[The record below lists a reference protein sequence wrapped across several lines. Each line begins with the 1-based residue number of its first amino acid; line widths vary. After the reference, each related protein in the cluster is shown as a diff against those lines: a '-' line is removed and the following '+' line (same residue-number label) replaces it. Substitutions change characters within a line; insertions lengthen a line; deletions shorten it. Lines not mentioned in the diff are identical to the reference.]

1 MANLRLYIALGCSLV
16 IVALMIGAAA
26 LGYRVGARDVQ
37 AAWDKEAKATLESQ
51 LGQSQGALVETRRL
65 ADDAAVKYRQDL
77 EAAVLASEERQAAR
91 VSQAVR
97 QAAIDSATRQGAY
110 VAPECVVDAE
120 TFQKLQDQLGG
131 KK

>member
-1 MANLRLYIALGCSLV
+1 MANLRLYIALACSLV
-16 IVALMIGAAA
+16 IVALIIGAAA

-37 AAWDKEAKATLESQ
+37 AAWDKETKATLESH
-51 LGQSQGALVETRRL
+51 LDQSQGALVETRRL
-65 ADDAAVKYRQDL
+65 AEEAGAKYRQDL
-77 EAAVLASEERQAAR
+77 EAAVRASEERQYAR

-97 QAAIDSATRQGAY
+97 QAAIDATTRQGAY
-110 VAPECVVDAE
+110 VARECVVDAE